1 MKLIPAIVRPITREA
16 RAASRPRPLTN
27 RDNHN
32 PFIPSTATIPV
43 MNRMLRPSVNSNP
56 PN

>member
-32 PFIPSTATIPV
+32 PFIPSTASIPV
-43 MNRMLRPSVNSNP
+43 MNRMLKT
-56 PN
+56 